1 MGAKLLQLAAI
12 VILYVIFLDGR
23 IERLDEGERRA
34 VQARLDNP
42 ANSDRDDD
50 LLDADDVFKQLR
62 RR

>member
-34 VQARLDNP
+34 VQARLYNP